1 MYCSQAQ
8 NGKIKVHRQFGYKL
22 LNTKTDGERQK
33 RKVGDSTSTK
43 TSNNIFTLGF
53 RIIHEFQ
60 KSFFLTSGSRDACKN
75 CVII

>member
-1 MYCSQAQ
+1 M
-8 NGKIKVHRQFGYKL
+8 GR
-22 LNTKTDGERQK
+22 GEK
-33 RKVGDSTSTK
+33 EKVGDSTSTK